1 MDIIIDNLLWGEKNE
16 LKNRFLH
23 VKYAEMFP
31 VNADKLRANAGVN
44 AGVNHK
50 NAGVK
55 LSSVQIEIVEIIK
68 INAQISQKEI
78 AEKLNKDETTIY
90 RNIRK
95 IKSLGILSREGADKN
110 GYWKINEKEVNNE

>member
-1 MDIIIDNLLWGEKNE
+1 MDIIIDNLLLGEKNE

-31 VNADKLRANAGVN
+31 LNADKLRAN

-55 LSSVQIEIVEIIK
+55 LSSVQTEIVEIIK
-68 INAQISQKEI
+68 INSQISQREI
-78 AEKLNKDETTIY
+78 AEKLTHIAQNQLPQKKFLCSAT
-90 RNIRK
+90 
-95 IKSLGILSREGADKN
+95 
-110 GYWKINEKEVNNE
+110 